1 MIPQFSPG
9 ELAANGRDPYE
20 NTGRFTRVTITVVI
34 LHVAVFVIPWLW
46 FNFLKPQEKQ
56 MFVMRVSLAEMPKGN
71 SLDVPPAPQPKTLPD
86 KPILP
91 DIPDI
96 PDIPDQKIPD
106 LPSKPE
112 PPPPKPL
119 PPSPPV
125 KPIVSPPK
133 PVAVPKVKT
142 QAKPKTQQKKYLSA
156 EDIRKQIKQQR
167 NDPKNKQRRQAEAAA
182 RRRAAQAAARVAS
195 ERKRILDETARNL
208 EKQYG
213 IPSGGQK
220 GVPATKEFYN
230 YIDRLTGMLYQQW
243 DQPTSTELKKRGIFV
258 LVTLQIAA
266 DGTVE
271 AKNFKP
277 SGNAVMDQSV
287 RQLLQKLRVV
297 PAPPGG
303 AMTIPVKLIV
313 SE

>member
-20 NTGRFTRVTITVVI
+20 NTGRFTRITITVVI

-71 SLDVPPAPQPKTLPD
+71 SLDIPPVPRHKTS
-86 KPILP
+86 P

-96 PDIPDQKIPD
+96 PDIPDVPDQKIPD
-106 LPSKPE
+106 LPSKP
-112 PPPPKPL
+112 KPL
-119 PPSPPV
+119 PPSPV
-125 KPIVSPPK
+125 KPVSAPK
-133 PVAVPKVKT
+133 PVAVPKIKT
-142 QAKPKTQQKKYLSA
+142 QTKPKTQQKKYLSA
-156 EDIRKQIKQQR
+156 EDIRKQIEQQR

-182 RRRAAQAAARVAS
+182 RRRAAQAAARVAA

-213 IPSGGQK
+213 IPAGGQK

-243 DQPTSTELKKRGIFV
+243 DQPTSTELKNRGIFV

-266 DGTVE
+266 DGTVQ